1 MIFRKE
7 LLNLIVSTPQSKAGM
22 VADPFDVI
30 DEFRPDI
37 CLKFFRQ
44 IIHAAG
50 KHEILP
56 DDQSQLIADIPEG
69 VRRIMTAAPDAD
81 AVEMSIFRLK
91 QQIAGPLRRHPG
103 QDIVL
108 RNIIRSHG
116 ENANPVHLMTEAFSP
131 LVLFPDHSHRPQ
143 SDPLLPDVQNL
154 SLPAQLHLHA
164 VQGLVPIAVRPPELR
179 VLDRGL
185 HPARFH
191 LLCSPVRSGHGDM
204 KLHPFLFQS
213 VRILLRSVSSQ
224 AVQPFRSQ
232 ELDIRLKI

>member
-1 MIFRKE
+1 
-7 LLNLIVSTPQSKAGM
+7 M

-69 VRRIMTAAPDAD
+69 IRRIMTAAPDAD

-154 SLPAQLHLHA
+154 SIPAQFHLHA
-164 VQGLVPIAVRPPELR
+164 VQGLIPIAVRPPELR
-179 VLDRGL
+179 VLDHGL
-185 HPARFH
+185 HPASFH

-224 AVQPFRSQ
+224 TVQPFRSQ